1 MGQYTYTSS
10 NGSIKVKNATG
21 YFDKKKEQVIM
32 TCEAQCSSA
41 TDASALF
48 SIYRGST
55 RETFGGFVLPDNK
68 WHQLKVIHNIS
79 EDDTVSP
86 TYALIDHGAV
96 TFSLI
101 VHDNIIPANGEYV
114 SVDIVMDIDLAPVEH
129 HLTFLNDN
137 FGSDSTPDILFSLT
151 DLGQETFMNVP
162 TLTVTSSGST
172 ANTLT
177 ATFGAFDIVIGTG
190 GIVNMNGIAM
200 GDSSVAFTTDNSH
213 PGNKTYF
220 KRIDSYKIT
229 SPTMVEGLN
238 DFTIDL
244 KCEVI

>member
-114 SVDIVMDIDLAPVEH
+114 SVDIVMDIDLDPVEH

-151 DLGQETFMNVP
+151 DLGQETFMNKP
-162 TLTVTSSGST
+162 TLTVTSSGSYVL
-172 ANTLT
+172 NLT
-177 ATFGAFDIVIGTG
+177 VGFDDGDGSTTDVVIGTG
-190 GIVNMNGIAM
+190 GIVNLNGIAM
-200 GDSSVAFTTDNSH
+200 SDCTVPFSNT
-213 PGNKTYF
+213 KTYF

-244 KCEVI
+244 NCEVI